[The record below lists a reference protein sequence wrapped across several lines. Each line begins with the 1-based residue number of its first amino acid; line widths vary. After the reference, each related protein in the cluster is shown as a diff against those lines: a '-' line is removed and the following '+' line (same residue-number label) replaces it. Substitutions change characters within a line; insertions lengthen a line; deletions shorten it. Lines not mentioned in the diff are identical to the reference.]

1 MADKEYAKR
10 KRAAERLT
18 ERVAGNEGSSPATAA
33 APETEAAATAV
44 AEAPA
49 PAEEK
54 PRAFGRDTLLPA
66 GSEPATAAAPETNA
80 TATAVAEAPA
90 PAEEKPRAF
99 GRDTLLPPGQLGLGM
114 SNAPEWSESNA
125 YTSDEPHAQARA
137 DVNRSN
143 ESRPAAQRSTADRLA
158 QQAERDFPRYRGFL
172 RRLHQLTDA
181 EFDELT
187 TIATRL
193 LRPTDQI
200 DRDSRILSNAESYLA
215 SHKSTGGSSND
226 RNTADDALREAK
238 KRYDEGVKKLQEELR
253 TFTVAA
259 QDADARWKQHMAY
272 RSNFVELLHQHP
284 KLLEH
289 LKLHG

>member
-10 KRAAERLT
+10 KQAAERLT
-18 ERVAGNEGSSPATAA
+18 QRVAGDDGTGSPATAA
-33 APETEAAATAV
+33 APETE
-44 AEAPA
+44 
-49 PAEEK
+49 
-54 PRAFGRDTLLPA
+54 G
-66 GSEPATAAAPETNA
+66 
-80 TATAVAEAPA
+80 TATAVAEATA

-114 SNAPEWSESNA
+114 SNAPEWSEANA
-125 YTSDEPHAQARA
+125 YTRDEPHAEARA

-143 ESRPAAQRSTADRLA
+143 ESASAAPRSTAGRLA
-158 QQAERDFPRYRGFL
+158 QQAERDWPRYRDLL
-172 RRLHQLTDA
+172 RRTHQLTDA

-187 TIATRL
+187 TVATRL
-193 LRPTDQI
+193 LRPMDQI
-200 DRDSRILSNAESYLA
+200 DRDSTILSNAEQYLA
-215 SHKSTGGSSND
+215 SHKSTGGSVND
-226 RNTADDALREAK
+226 RHVAQQALIEAR

-259 QDADARWKQHMAY
+259 QEASSRVQQHQAY
-272 RSNFVELLHQHP
+272 RAEFVSLLHQQP